1 MSKKAI
7 NKNNET
13 NSNSIAGTLKTENY
27 MTSLQH
33 ENNILNSEIKKL
45 NDVVIKLKSQL
56 TNYETEKKNL
66 LLNSNKKENDLKE
79 VKKKLTQTKKE
90 VEDLKQKMDISLI
103 NQTKNVEEL
112 KSKNDILQKY
122 KNENQTLL
130 GQLQKKI
137 TDLEFQLKSKESQK
151 NFFKSPLKNDK
162 NIILSIS
169 PFSKKPNENHANI
182 SPHIINEDET
192 IKNLIDKNNY
202 IQGNNELFL
211 TGKNELIEMKEV
223 NQRLNNEL
231 YELKKEMNLNKE
243 EKLKLNEQ
251 LIKLQEEH
259 RELLNLL
266 KNKNQEINNKL
277 NQQNQL
283 SNDLMAQ
290 LNKNQQMRKHF
301 ENIKIKYSNLE
312 KSKKELEDVILLQ
325 ENKVNELAINVQ
337 EVSSLVKIKDKEIK
351 DNKSYINN
359 LEKTIKDLNNE
370 FKIMRNKKNKET
382 QKKINMLKLQ
392 INNLKREYEN
402 KNNSSLNINMNF
414 NDGSIYY
421 RNNDLFNYGVNK
433 RKYLTLVENDQSRR
447 SLKTINNSSKIIN
460 RKARNT
466 PLVLS
471 KIPKIKDIPIGNSK
485 KVLKKKSSGIT
496 PFRHIPNT
504 IKKSNFGV
512 KKRNYTVNKL
522 TKDNIYYNKSFKNLK
537 EVNNNNLYNNI
548 NIVNEKNN
556 DVNDNNYVNDNNHVN
571 NNNYVNVNIKDNEG
585 KLKNDFENSG
595 PIIENGMSQSEI
607 NGSLDLYKVNLVEDK
622 EKDKINTLINSQ
634 IEKRDKEVV
643 DNFKSFLNKLIDDL
657 DS

>member
-151 NFFKSPLKNDK
+151 NFFKSSLKNDK

-169 PFSKKPNENHANI
+169 PFSKKPNENHANM

-192 IKNLIDKNNY
+192 IKSLIDKNNY

>member
-1 MSKKAI
+1 
-7 NKNNET
+7 
-13 NSNSIAGTLKTENY
+13 
-27 MTSLQH
+27 
-33 ENNILNSEIKKL
+33 
-45 NDVVIKLKSQL
+45 
-56 TNYETEKKNL
+56 
-66 LLNSNKKENDLKE
+66 
-79 VKKKLTQTKKE
+79 
-90 VEDLKQKMDISLI
+90 
-103 NQTKNVEEL
+103 
-112 KSKNDILQKY
+112 
-122 KNENQTLL
+122 
-130 GQLQKKI
+130 
-137 TDLEFQLKSKESQK
+137 
-151 NFFKSPLKNDK
+151 
-162 NIILSIS
+162 
-169 PFSKKPNENHANI
+169 
-182 SPHIINEDET
+182 
-192 IKNLIDKNNY
+192 
-202 IQGNNELFL
+202 
-211 TGKNELIEMKEV
+211 
-223 NQRLNNEL
+223 
-231 YELKKEMNLNKE
+231 
-243 EKLKLNEQ
+243 
-251 LIKLQEEH
+251 
-259 RELLNLL
+259 LL

-485 KVLKKKSSGIT
+485 KVLKKKSSVIT

-504 IKKSNFGV
+504 IKKNSFGV

>member
-1 MSKKAI
+1 
-7 NKNNET
+7 
-13 NSNSIAGTLKTENY
+13 
-27 MTSLQH
+27 
-33 ENNILNSEIKKL
+33 
-45 NDVVIKLKSQL
+45 
-56 TNYETEKKNL
+56 
-66 LLNSNKKENDLKE
+66 
-79 VKKKLTQTKKE
+79 
-90 VEDLKQKMDISLI
+90 
-103 NQTKNVEEL
+103 
-112 KSKNDILQKY
+112 
-122 KNENQTLL
+122 
-130 GQLQKKI
+130 
-137 TDLEFQLKSKESQK
+137 
-151 NFFKSPLKNDK
+151 
-162 NIILSIS
+162 
-169 PFSKKPNENHANI
+169 
-182 SPHIINEDET
+182 
-192 IKNLIDKNNY
+192 
-202 IQGNNELFL
+202 
-211 TGKNELIEMKEV
+211 
-223 NQRLNNEL
+223 
-231 YELKKEMNLNKE
+231 
-243 EKLKLNEQ
+243 
-251 LIKLQEEH
+251 
-259 RELLNLL
+259 
-266 KNKNQEINNKL
+266 
-277 NQQNQL
+277 
-283 SNDLMAQ
+283 
-290 LNKNQQMRKHF
+290 
-301 ENIKIKYSNLE
+301 
-312 KSKKELEDVILLQ
+312 
-325 ENKVNELAINVQ
+325 
-337 EVSSLVKIKDKEIK
+337 LVKIKDKEIK

-622 EKDKINTLINSQ
+622 EKDKINTLVNSQ

>member
-1 MSKKAI
+1 MSKKAT

-13 NSNSIAGTLKTENY
+13 NLNSITGTLKTENY
-27 MTSLQH
+27 MTSLQN
-33 ENNILNSEIKKL
+33 ENNILNSEIRKL

-66 LLNSNKKENDLKE
+66 ILNSNKKESDLKE

-90 VEDLKQKMDISLI
+90 VEELKQKMDISLI

-122 KNENQTLL
+122 KNENQSLL
-130 GQLQKKI
+130 VQLQKKI
-137 TDLEFQLKSKESQK
+137 TDLEFQLKAKESQK

-162 NIILSIS
+162 NIVLSIS
-169 PFSKKPNENHANI
+169 PFSKKPKENHANI
-182 SPHIINEDET
+182 IPHIINDDDT

-211 TGKNELIEMKEV
+211 TGKNELVEMKEV

-243 EKLKLNEQ
+243 EKSKLNEQ
-251 LIKLQEEH
+251 LLKLQEEH
-259 RELLNLL
+259 RDLLNLL

-283 SNDLMAQ
+283 SNDLMTQ

-359 LEKTIKDLNNE
+359 LEKTIKDLNTE

-414 NDGSIYY
+414 NDGLIHY

-433 RKYLTLVENDQSRR
+433 KKYLTLPENEQSRR

-466 PLVLS
+466 PLALN
-471 KIPKIKDIPIGNSK
+471 KIPNIKDIPIGNSK
-485 KVLKKKSSGIT
+485 KVLKKKSSGVT

-504 IKKSNFGV
+504 LKKNSLGT

-537 EVNNNNLYNNI
+537 QLDNNLYNNI
-548 NIVNEKNN
+548 NIVNEKNDKYN
-556 DVNDNNYVNDNNHVN
+556 DVNV
-571 NNNYVNVNIKDNEG
+571 NNYVNVNIKDSNEE
-585 KLKNDFENSG
+585 KLKNDYGSSG
-595 PIIENGMSQSEI
+595 LIIENGMSQSEI
-607 NGSLDLYKVNLVEDK
+607 NGSLDLYKVNLVDDK

>member
-1 MSKKAI
+1 MSKKAT

-13 NSNSIAGTLKTENY
+13 NLNSITGTLKTENY
-27 MTSLQH
+27 MTSLQN
-33 ENNILNSEIKKL
+33 ENNILNSEIRKL

-66 LLNSNKKENDLKE
+66 ILNSNKKESDLKE

-90 VEDLKQKMDISLI
+90 VEELKQKMDISLI

-122 KNENQTLL
+122 KNENQSLL
-130 GQLQKKI
+130 VQLQKKI
-137 TDLEFQLKSKESQK
+137 TDLEFQLKAKESQK

-162 NIILSIS
+162 NIVLSIS
-169 PFSKKPNENHANI
+169 PFSKKPKDNHANI
-182 SPHIINEDET
+182 IPHIINDDDT

-211 TGKNELIEMKEV
+211 TGKNELVEMKEV

-243 EKLKLNEQ
+243 EKSKLNEQ
-251 LIKLQEEH
+251 LLKLQEEH
-259 RELLNLL
+259 RDLLNLL

-283 SNDLMAQ
+283 SNDLMTQ

-359 LEKTIKDLNNE
+359 LEKTIKDLNTE

-414 NDGSIYY
+414 NDGPIHY
-421 RNNDLFNYGVNK
+421 RNNDLLNYGVNK

-460 RKARNT
+460 RKAKNT
-466 PLVLS
+466 PLVLT
-471 KIPKIKDIPIGNSK
+471 KISKIKDIPIGNSK
-485 KVLKKKSSGIT
+485 KVLKKKSSGVT

-504 IKKSNFGV
+504 IKKSNLGA

-522 TKDNIYYNKSFKNLK
+522 AKDNIYYNKSFKNLK
-537 EVNNNNLYNNI
+537 EVNNNLYNNI
-548 NIVNEKNN
+548 NIVNENNDKNN
-556 DVNDNNYVNDNNHVN
+556 DANDNNYVN
-571 NNNYVNVNIKDNEG
+571 NNNYINVNNKDNEE
-585 KLKNDFENSG
+585 KLKNDFGNSG

-607 NGSLDLYKVNLVEDK
+607 NGSLDLYKINLVEDK

>member
-1 MSKKAI
+1 MSKKAT
-7 NKNNET
+7 NKNNEL
-13 NSNSIAGTLKTENY
+13 NSNSIAGTLKAENY

-66 LLNSNKKENDLKE
+66 ILNSNKKENDYKE

-90 VEDLKQKMDISLI
+90 VEDLKQKMDLNLI
-103 NQTKNVEEL
+103 NQNKNVEEL

-122 KNENQTLL
+122 KNDNQSLL
-130 GQLQKKI
+130 AQLQKKI
-137 TDLEFQLKSKESQK
+137 TDLEFQLKAKESQK

-169 PFSKKPNENHANI
+169 PFSKESVENHVNVI
-182 SPHIINEDET
+182 PHILNDDDT
-192 IKNLIDKNNY
+192 IKNIIDKNNY

-243 EKLKLNEQ
+243 EKSKLNEQ

-259 RELLNLL
+259 KDLLNLL

-325 ENKVNELAINVQ
+325 ENKVNELSKNVQ
-337 EVSSLVKIKDKEIK
+337 EVSSLVKIRDKEIK

-359 LEKTIKDLNNE
+359 LEKTIKDLNTE

-414 NDGSIYY
+414 NDGLIHY

-433 RKYLTLVENDQSRR
+433 KKYLTLPENEQSRR

-466 PLVLS
+466 PLALN
-471 KIPKIKDIPIGNSK
+471 KIPNIKDIPIGNSK
-485 KVLKKKSSGIT
+485 KVLKKKSSGVT

-504 IKKSNFGV
+504 LKKNSLGT

-537 EVNNNNLYNNI
+537 QLDNNLYNNI
-548 NIVNEKNN
+548 NIVNEKNDKYN
-556 DVNDNNYVNDNNHVN
+556 DVNV
-571 NNNYVNVNIKDNEG
+571 NNYVNVNIKDSNEE
-585 KLKNDFENSG
+585 KLKNDYGSSG
-595 PIIENGMSQSEI
+595 LIIENGMSQSEI
-607 NGSLDLYKVNLVEDK
+607 NGSLDLYKVNLVDDK

>member
-1 MSKKAI
+1 MSKKATT
-7 NKNNET
+7 KNNEI
-13 NSNSIAGTLKTENY
+13 NSNAIAGTLKTENY
-27 MTSLQH
+27 MTSLQQ
-33 ENNILNSEIKKL
+33 ENTVLNSEIKKL
-45 NDVVIKLKSQL
+45 NDVVMKLKSHL

-66 LLNSNKKENDLKE
+66 ILNSNKKENDLKE

-90 VEDLKQKMDISLI
+90 VEDLKQKMDLSLI

-130 GQLQKKI
+130 VQLQKKI
-137 TDLEFQLKSKESQK
+137 TDLEFQLKAKESQK
-151 NFFKSPLKNDK
+151 SFFKSPLKNDK

-169 PFSKKPNENHANI
+169 PFSKKLVENHVNMM
-182 SPHIINEDET
+182 PQIINSNDDDT
-192 IKNLIDKNNY
+192 IKNLIDKNNN
-202 IQGNNELFL
+202 IQSNNELFL
-211 TGKNELIEMKEV
+211 TGKNELVEMKEV

-243 EKLKLNEQ
+243 EKYRLNEQ
-251 LIKLQEEH
+251 LLKLQEEH
-259 RELLNLL
+259 RDLLNLL

-283 SNDLMAQ
+283 SNDLIAQ
-290 LNKNQQMRKHF
+290 LNKNQQMKKHF

-312 KSKKELEDVILLQ
+312 KSKKELEDVIILQ
-325 ENKVNELAINVQ
+325 ENKVNELSANVQ
-337 EVSSLVKIKDKEIK
+337 AVSSLVKIKDKEIK

-359 LEKTIKDLNNE
+359 LERTIKDLNKE

-382 QKKINMLKLQ
+382 QKKINLLKLQ
-392 INNLKREYEN
+392 INNLKKEYEN

-414 NDGSIYY
+414 NDGLIHY
-421 RNNDLFNYGVNK
+421 RNNDALNYGMNK
-433 RKYLTLVENDQSRR
+433 KKYLTLVENDQSRR

-471 KIPKIKDIPIGNSK
+471 KISKVKDIPIGNSK
-485 KVLKKKSSGIT
+485 KVLKKKGSGVT
-496 PFRHIPNT
+496 PFRQIPIT
-504 IKKSNFGV
+504 LKKNSLPT

-537 EVNNNNLYNNI
+537 DVNNNLYNNI
-548 NIVNEKNN
+548 NIASENIEKNN
-556 DVNDNNYVNDNNHVN
+556 DANDNNYVNENNKE
-571 NNNYVNVNIKDNEG
+571 YNEE
-585 KLKNDFENSG
+585 KIKNDFGNSG
-595 PIIENGMSQSEI
+595 AIIENGMSQSEI
-607 NGSLDLYKVNLVEDK
+607 NGSLDLYKINLVDDK

-657 DS
+657 DN

>member
-162 NIILSIS
+162 NITLSIS
-169 PFSKKPNENHANI
+169 PFSKKPNENHANM

-466 PLVLS
+466 PLVLN

-622 EKDKINTLINSQ
+622 EKDKINTLVNSQ

>member
-1 MSKKAI
+1 MSKKAT
-7 NKNNET
+7 NKNNEL
-13 NSNSIAGTLKTENY
+13 NSNSIAGTLKAENY

-66 LLNSNKKENDLKE
+66 ILNSNKKENDYKE

-90 VEDLKQKMDISLI
+90 VEDLKQKMDLNLI
-103 NQTKNVEEL
+103 NQNKNVEEL

-122 KNENQTLL
+122 KNDNQSLL
-130 GQLQKKI
+130 AQLQKKI
-137 TDLEFQLKSKESQK
+137 TDLEFQLKAKESQK
-151 NFFKSPLKNDK
+151 NFFKSSLKNDK

-169 PFSKKPNENHANI
+169 PFSKESVENHVNVI
-182 SPHIINEDET
+182 PHILNDDDT
-192 IKNLIDKNNY
+192 IKNIIDKNNY

-243 EKLKLNEQ
+243 EKSKLNEQ

-259 RELLNLL
+259 KDLLNLL

-325 ENKVNELAINVQ
+325 ENKVNELSKNVQ
-337 EVSSLVKIKDKEIK
+337 EVSSLVKIRDKEIK

-359 LEKTIKDLNNE
+359 LEKTIKDLNTE

-414 NDGSIYY
+414 NDGLIHY

-433 RKYLTLVENDQSRR
+433 KKYLTLPENEQSRR

-466 PLVLS
+466 PLALN
-471 KIPKIKDIPIGNSK
+471 KIPNIKDIPIGNSK
-485 KVLKKKSSGIT
+485 KVLKKKSSGVT

-504 IKKSNFGV
+504 LKKNSLGT

-537 EVNNNNLYNNI
+537 QLDNNLYNNI
-548 NIVNEKNN
+548 NIVNEKNDKYN
-556 DVNDNNYVNDNNHVN
+556 DVNV
-571 NNNYVNVNIKDNEG
+571 NNYVNVNIKDSNEE
-585 KLKNDFENSG
+585 KLKNDYGSSG
-595 PIIENGMSQSEI
+595 LIIENGMSQSEI
-607 NGSLDLYKVNLVEDK
+607 NGSLDLYKVNLVDDK